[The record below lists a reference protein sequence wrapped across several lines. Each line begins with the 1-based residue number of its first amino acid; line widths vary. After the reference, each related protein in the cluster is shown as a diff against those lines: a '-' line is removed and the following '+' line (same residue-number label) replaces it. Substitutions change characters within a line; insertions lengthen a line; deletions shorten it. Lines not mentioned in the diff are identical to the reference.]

1 MVTPLLAFAPL
12 AFFGWFM
19 VRTLCRPEVP
29 KLIHQ
34 PRPKPWLLLV
44 GHLGLSPLFSMKWSS
59 IWEYEQYVH
68 VISLYVPTNLHSRT
82 LCFSLLHHDKSARR
96 SVKPHIFGYT
106 KTIFSHEQCSK
117 CLCHSIES
125 WLVKNHIF
133 LWDYWVYIGYNIHN
147 IQYSGMLG
155 IL

>member
-1 MVTPLLAFAPL
+1 MNNRPPQLVIVLLFITRYRQFSGGKQVPVSMVTPLLAFAPL

-117 CLCHSIES
+117 CLSFH
-125 WLVKNHIF
+125 
-133 LWDYWVYIGYNIHN
+133 
-147 IQYSGMLG
+147 
-155 IL
+155 